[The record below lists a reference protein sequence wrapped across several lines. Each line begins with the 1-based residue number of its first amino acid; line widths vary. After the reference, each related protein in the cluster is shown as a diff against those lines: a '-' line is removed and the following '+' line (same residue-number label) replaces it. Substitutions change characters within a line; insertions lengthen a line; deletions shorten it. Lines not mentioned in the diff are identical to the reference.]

1 MDPRSLSR
9 RRPCRDGRG
18 GYRGAW
24 SWALLA
30 AVSLFLTSGPAV
42 KADRGAPPNGGT
54 APFEGTPPG
63 EGATGGR
70 MPPQLRAGTN
80 SNRFC
85 VPEEGVPLIELG
97 EVGMDSLGRRMTA
110 ANDAAWE
117 RTDSLFRAGVFG
129 DPGSEDARAKTLT
142 HFKLR
147 TRMALDYL
155 ADLCSDPFAHGVTE
169 HGLARPFGVW
179 YANTTVFPI
188 RFLEQGTVG
197 AGGFCLRYRLPDS
210 FDEPVMLGGVPVRI
224 HRDQV
229 KEDDALDP
237 KAALSVQFSSELHS
251 TIELLFLTEVCGQAR
266 RETIVDRGDTLEL
279 ITVTEI
285 EGMYARRGGTH
296 RLGALVY
303 WRSVTAGDRDPDRP
317 RAGAYAYFPRISLSL
332 PFFLPDIGLDDLRE
346 FDLPNP
352 VVSMDWVRAH
362 PSKPWVRVS
371 PDAFFI
377 PWKAMGPVPE
387 EVERRFPDL

>member
-1 MDPRSLSR
+1 MDPRSLSKRLPR
-9 RRPCRDGRG
+9 REGRG
-18 GYRGAW
+18 DYRGAW
-24 SWALLA
+24 PCALLA
-30 AVSLFLTSGPAV
+30 AVALFLTAGPAV
-42 KADRGAPPNGGT
+42 KADGAARSEEGPAPAAGGASNRIPT
-54 APFEGTPPG
+54 
-63 EGATGGR
+63 
-70 MPPQLRAGTN
+70 QLRAGTT
-80 SNRFC
+80 SHRFC
-85 VPEEGVPLIELG
+85 VPDEAVPVIEMG
-97 EVGMDSLGRRMTA
+97 EAGMDSLGRRMTA

-117 RTDSLFRAGVFG
+117 RADSLFRAGRFG
-129 DPGSEDARAKTLT
+129 DPRSADARSKTLT

-155 ADLCSDPFAHGVTE
+155 ADLCSDPFVHGVNE
-169 HGLARPFGVW
+169 HALARPFGAW

-197 AGGFCLRYRLPDS
+197 TGGFCLRYGLPDS
-210 FDEPVMLGGVPVRI
+210 FDERVMLGGVPVLV

-229 KEDDALDP
+229 QEDDAPGP
-237 KAALSVQFSSELHS
+237 KAALSVQFSSELHN
-251 TIELLFLTEVCGQAR
+251 TIELLFLAEVCGQAR
-266 RETIVDRGDTLEL
+266 RETIIDRGDTLEL

-296 RLGALVY
+296 RLGALIF
-303 WRSVTAGDRDPDRP
+303 WRSATVGDRDPDQP

-362 PSKPWVRVS
+362 PSKPWVRIS
-371 PDAFFI
+371 PDAFFV
-377 PWKAMGPVPE
+377 PWKAMGPIPE
-387 EVERRFPDL
+387 QVERRFPDL